1 MNFSEEIQGRVER
14 ARLALQGIGADAL
27 LVSTNVNLFYFAG
40 EVINGYIYIPVSG
53 SAILFVRRPK
63 GLTASNVVYIRKPED
78 IVAKLAE
85 MEVVMPSKLAF
96 EGDFMPYSEYCR
108 VANCFVGTEL
118 INGSGVI
125 RSLRAVKSEYELD
138 MMRESGRRHDM
149 VYSQIA
155 SLYSKGMNDLE
166 LMAGI
171 ENAGRKLGSLGIFRI
186 AGSSMEIFG
195 GSILAGEN
203 ADAPSPYD
211 FALGGA
217 GMHPSLPIGAN
228 GTVME
233 SEMAIMV
240 DMGSNFTGYMTD
252 MSRVF
257 AVERITNPLAL
268 KAHQLSID
276 IQNAICKVAKPG
288 VEAKAL
294 YELAYSMVEEAG
306 LKEYFM
312 GHTQQAGFMGHG
324 VGIEINELPV
334 LAPRSRDILCEGMAF
349 AMEPKFVIP
358 GIGAVGTENT
368 YIVTSDGLEKITHFP
383 EEIQIIG

>member
-1 MNFSEEIQGRVER
+1 MNFNEELKARVEK
-14 ARLALQGIGADAL
+14 AQVALDKVGADAL

-40 EVINGYIYIPVSG
+40 QVINGYVYIPKSG
-53 SAILFVRRPK
+53 NAVLFVRRPK
-63 GLTASNVVYIRKPED
+63 GMTADNVVYIRKPED
-78 IVAKLAE
+78 MPAILAE
-85 MEVVMPSKLAF
+85 KGIQAPSKLAF
-96 EGDFMPYSEYCR
+96 EADFMPYSEYTR
-108 VANCFVGTEL
+108 IAACFGGAEL
-118 INGSGVI
+118 INGSGII
-125 RSLRAVKSEYELD
+125 RSLRAVKSEYELN
-138 MMRESGRRHDM
+138 MMRQSGIKHDQ
-149 VYSQIA
+149 VYAQIA
-155 SLYSKGMNDLE
+155 SLYQKGMTDLD
-166 LMAGI
+166 LMAAI

-186 AGSSMEIFG
+186 AGASMEIFG

-228 GTVME
+228 GTE
-233 SEMAIMV
+233 LKPGMAIMV
-240 DMGSNFTGYMTD
+240 DMGSNYTGYMTD

-257 AVERITNPLAL
+257 AVEQITDPMAL

-276 IQNAICKVAKPG
+276 IQNEICKIAKPG

-294 YELAYSMVEEAG
+294 YDLAYSMVEQAG

-312 GHTQQAGFMGHG
+312 GHQQQAGFMGHG

-358 GIGAVGTENT
+358 GVGAVGTENT
-368 YIVTSDGLEKITHFP
+368 YIVTATGLERITNSP
-383 EEIQIIG
+383 EQITIIG

>member
-1 MNFSEEIQGRVER
+1 MNFNGELLERVES
-14 ARLALQGIGADAL
+14 AQLALQGFGADAL

-40 EVINGYIYIPVSG
+40 EVINGYIYIPLEG
-53 SAILFVRRPK
+53 SATLFVRRPK
-63 GLTASNVVYIRKPED
+63 GMSGSNVVYIRKPED
-78 IVAKLAE
+78 IVPKLTE
-85 MEVVMPSKLAF
+85 MGVAMPSKVAF

-108 VANCFVGTEL
+108 VANCFAGAEFV
-118 INGSGVI
+118 NGSGII
-125 RSLRAVKSEYELD
+125 RSLRAVKSPYELE

-155 SLYSKGMNDLE
+155 TLYSKGMSDLE
-166 LMAGI
+166 LMAAI

-186 AGSSMEIFG
+186 AGNSMEIFG
-195 GSILAGEN
+195 GSILAGQN

-228 GTVME
+228 GTILE
-233 SEMAIMV
+233 PGMAIMV

-257 AVERITNPLAL
+257 AIEGVTDPLAL
-268 KAHQLSID
+268 KAHQVSID
-276 IQNAICKVAKPG
+276 IQSAICKVAKPG

-294 YELAYSMVEEAG
+294 YELAYSMVEAAG
-306 LKEYFM
+306 LTEYFM
-312 GHTQQAGFMGHG
+312 GHNQQAGFMGHG

-358 GIGAVGTENT
+358 GVGAVGTENT

>member
-1 MNFSEEIQGRVER
+1 MSMT
-14 ARLALQGIGADAL
+14 D
-27 LVSTNVNLFYFAG
+27 
-40 EVINGYIYIPVSG
+40 
-53 SAILFVRRPK
+53 
-63 GLTASNVVYIRKPED
+63 
-78 IVAKLAE
+78 
-85 MEVVMPSKLAF
+85 
-96 EGDFMPYSEYCR
+96 
-108 VANCFVGTEL
+108 
-118 INGSGVI
+118 
-125 RSLRAVKSEYELD
+125 LD
-138 MMRESGRRHDM
+138 
-149 VYSQIA
+149 
-155 SLYSKGMNDLE
+155 
-166 LMAGI
+166 LMAAI

-186 AGSSMEIFG
+186 AGASMEIFG

-228 GTVME
+228 GTE
-233 SEMAIMV
+233 LKPGMAIMV
-240 DMGSNFTGYMTD
+240 DMGSNYTGYMTD

-257 AVERITNPLAL
+257 AVEQITDPMAL

-276 IQNAICKVAKPG
+276 IQNEICKIAKPG

-294 YELAYSMVEEAG
+294 YDLAYSMVEQAG

-312 GHTQQAGFMGHG
+312 GHQQQAGFMGHG

-358 GIGAVGTENT
+358 GVGAVGTENT
-368 YIVTSDGLEKITHFP
+368 YIVTATGLERITNSP
-383 EEIQIIG
+383 EEITIIG